1 MQVSTKFTIAIHIL
15 AATQYFQ
22 SRQKVTGDLLAAS
35 IGSNPALVRKLLS
48 NLKKAG
54 LIQTKPG
61 IGGITI
67 ARDLDDVTFLDVYN
81 AVETNKETLFHFHE
95 GLHPDCPVASNIHAA
110 LDDRLDRIQR
120 EFEES
125 LRQVTVGEVTRELT
139 GKIQTAQKTGGD

>member
-15 AATQYFQ
+15 TATQYFQ

-54 LIQTKPG
+54 LVQTKPG

-67 ARDLDDVTFLDVYN
+67 GRDLDEVTFLDVYN

-110 LDDRLDRIQR
+110 LDNRLDRIQQM
-120 EFEES
+120 FEES
-125 LRQVTVGEVTRELT
+125 LKQVTVGEVTRDLT
-139 GKIQTAQKTGGD
+139 AKIQETKKTGGN